1 VTPRAVDKRARP
13 GPNSSTGPT
22 GPVDQQEMT
31 LMGIADKAK
40 NAAEE
45 LAGKAKEV
53 IGDLTD
59 NKDLEAEG
67 KTDQTKADVKNAGEN
82 LKDAFKK

>member
-1 VTPRAVDKRARP
+1 
-13 GPNSSTGPT
+13 
-22 GPVDQQEMT
+22 
-31 LMGIADKAK
+31 MGMADKAK
-40 NAAEE
+40 NAAED

-67 KTDQTKADVKNAGEN
+67 KSDQAKADVKNAGEDV
-82 LKDAFKK
+82 KDAFKK

>member
-1 VTPRAVDKRARP
+1 
-13 GPNSSTGPT
+13 
-22 GPVDQQEMT
+22 
-31 LMGIADKAK
+31 MGIADKAK

-59 NKDLEAEG
+59 NKDLENEG
-67 KTDQTKADVKNAGEN
+67 KTDQTKADVKNVGEDI
-82 LKDAFKK
+82 KDAFKK